1 MLCVAWAEDI
11 FAWFAFSSIVRVTLC
26 TSAEP
31 LYLPRYLQP
40 IFEAHADIIDQVFVV
55 PFDASLAE
63 ELRSQAGM
71 YGARAG
77 IRMALRYGRSRVL
90 DVLPRQ
96 VVRPVTGR
104 YHSVPAVARAYGVSV
119 ERIPDVSDPTFIE
132 RMESI
137 APDLLLSIVAGQRL
151 PGPVLESADDAVN
164 LHGSLLPKY
173 RGRAT
178 AFWPLFYGDART
190 GVTAHRMTE
199 HFDAGPILA
208 QRAFPL
214 DDDDTVDSVYRKLA
228 EAGASLAVKLLAA
241 YPELPAE
248 RPNETTPEDYHGLP
262 GPEERRLFYERGNT
276 FL

>member
-1 MLCVAWAEDI
+1 MRLR
-11 FAWFAFSSIVRVTLC
+11 FSPSNVRVVLF

-40 IFEAHADIIDQVFVV
+40 LFEAHADSIDQVVIA
-55 PFDASLAE
+55 PFNAAPAE
-63 ELRSQAGM
+63 QLRSQAGM

-77 IRMALRYGRSRVL
+77 IRMALRYARSRAV
-90 DVLPRQ
+90 DALPGQ
-96 VVRPVTGR
+96 VARRVTGR
-104 YHSVPAVARAYGVSV
+104 YHSVSAVARAYGVPI
-119 ERIPDVSDPTFIE
+119 ERIPDVSDPAFVE
-132 RMESI
+132 RMEDL

-151 PGPVLESADDAVN
+151 PGPVLQSADDAVN

-178 AFWPLFYGDART
+178 AFWPLFYGDDRT

-199 HFDAGPILA
+199 RFDAGPILA

-214 DDDDTVDSVYRKLA
+214 DDADTVDSVYRKLA
-228 EAGASLAVKLLAA
+228 EAGASLGVELLTA
-241 YPELPAE
+241 YPELPAD
-248 RPNETTPEDYHGLP
+248 RPNETIPTDYHGLP
-262 GPEERRLFYERGNT
+262 GSEERRLFYERGNA

>member
-1 MLCVAWAEDI
+1 MRLRC
-11 FAWFAFSSIVRVTLC
+11 SPSIVRVVLF

-40 IFEAHADIIDQVFVV
+40 LFEAHADTIDQVVIV
-55 PFDASLAE
+55 PFNASPAE
-63 ELRSQAGM
+63 QLRSQAGM

-77 IRMALRYGRSRVL
+77 IRMALRYGRSRAL
-90 DVLPRQ
+90 DAVPGQ
-96 VVRPVTGR
+96 VARRVTGR
-104 YHSVPAVARAYGVSV
+104 YHSVPTVARTYGVPV
-119 ERIPDVSDPTFIE
+119 ERISDVSDPAFVE
-132 RMESI
+132 RLENLE
-137 APDLLLSIVAGQRL
+137 PDLLLSIVAGQRL

-178 AFWPLFYGDART
+178 AFWPLFYGDDRT

-199 HFDAGPILA
+199 RFDAGPILA

-214 DDDDTVDSVYRKLA
+214 DDADTVDSVFCKLA
-228 EAGASLAVKLLAA
+228 EAGASLVVELLAA

-248 RPNETTPEDYHGLP
+248 QPNETVSTDYHGLP
-262 GPEERRLFYERGNT
+262 GPEERRLFYERGNA

>member
-1 MLCVAWAEDI
+1 M
-11 FAWFAFSSIVRVTLC
+11 RVVLF

-40 IFEAHADIIDQVFVV
+40 IFEAHADTIDQVVIA
-55 PFDASLAE
+55 PFDTSTVE

-71 YGARAG
+71 YGASAG

-90 DVLPRQ
+90 DALPGQ
-96 VVRPVTGR
+96 VARRVTGR
-104 YHSVPAVARAYGVSV
+104 YHSVSAVARAYGVTV
-119 ERIPDVSDPTFIE
+119 ERIPDVSDPTFVE
-132 RMESI
+132 RME
-137 APDLLLSIVAGQRL
+137 ALEPDLLLSIVAGQRL
-151 PGPVLESADDAVN
+151 PRPVLESADDAVN

-199 HFDAGPILA
+199 RFDAGPILA
-208 QRAFPL
+208 QQAFPL
-214 DDDDTVDSVYRKLA
+214 DDADTVDSVYRKLA
-228 EAGASLAVKLLAA
+228 ETGASLAVELLDA

-262 GPEERRLFYERGNT
+262 GPEERRLFYERGNA

>member
-1 MLCVAWAEDI
+1 VG
-11 FAWFAFSSIVRVTLC
+11 IVLF

-40 IFEAHADIIDQVFVV
+40 IFESHTDSIDQVVIA
-55 PFDASLAE
+55 PFDAPLAE
-63 ELRSQAGM
+63 QLRSQAGM

-77 IRMALRYGRSRVL
+77 SQMALRYGHSRAL
-90 DVLPRQ
+90 DALPGQLAR
-96 VVRPVTGR
+96 RVTGR
-104 YHSVPAVARAYGVSV
+104 YHSVRSVAQAYDIDV
-119 ERIPDVSDPTFIE
+119 ERVSDVSDPAFVE
-132 RMESI
+132 RMKDLT
-137 APDLLLSIVAGQRL
+137 PDLLLSIVAGQRL

-164 LHGSLLPKY
+164 VHGSLLPKY

-178 AFWPLFYGDART
+178 AFWPLFYGDNRT

-199 HFDAGPILA
+199 RFDAGHILT

-214 DDDDTVDSVYRKLA
+214 DDTDTVDSVYRKLA
-228 EAGASLAVKLLAA
+228 EAGSSLVVELLAA

-248 RPNETTPEDYHGLP
+248 QPNETTPADYHGIP
-262 GPEERRLFYERGNT
+262 SPEDRRLFFERGNA

>member
-1 MLCVAWAEDI
+1 MRLR
-11 FAWFAFSSIVRVTLC
+11 SSPSVVRVVLF

-40 IFEAHADIIDQVFVV
+40 IFEAHADTINKVV
-55 PFDASLAE
+55 IAPFDAPPAE
-63 ELRSQAGM
+63 QLRSQAGM

-77 IRMALRYGRSRVL
+77 IRMALRYGRSRGL
-90 DVLPRQ
+90 DALPGQ
-96 VVRPVTGR
+96 VARRVTGR
-104 YHSVPAVARAYGVSV
+104 YHSVPSVARAHGVPV
-119 ERIPDVSDPTFIE
+119 ERIPDVSDPAFVE
-132 RMESI
+132 RMEDL

-151 PGPVLESADDAVN
+151 PVQVLENANDAVN
-164 LHGSLLPKY
+164 VHGSLLPKY

-178 AFWPLFYGDART
+178 AFWPLFYGDDRT

-199 HFDAGPILA
+199 RFDAGPILA

-214 DDDDTVDSVYRKLA
+214 DNADTVDTVYRKLA
-228 EAGASLAVKLLAA
+228 KVGASLVVELLAA

-248 RPNETTPEDYHGLP
+248 RPNETTPADYHGLP
-262 GPEERRLFYERGNT
+262 GPEERRLFYERGNA